1 MAHELDMS
9 NGRANMA
16 YAGVMPWHGLGNE
29 ISPDEDIDTW
39 KVQAGMNWNVNPAD
53 LIYKDEDDNQLI
65 FPQKQVLFRSDTK
78 APLSVVSDA
87 YRVVQPGEVLEF
99 FRDLISGQG
108 FKMETAGCLFGG
120 KKFWALASTGE
131 SVRIMGQDE
140 VKPYLLMASSCDGSM
155 STVAHFTSVRVVCN
169 NTLRMSVGDS
179 GQLARI
185 RIPHSA
191 TFVPEQVKEQMG
203 VAKEVWSNFV
213 GSMEILASM
222 KLDRDEAIQ
231 IVADELKSEWA
242 GENPEQLMEESTV
255 LRRIIRLY
263 DGEGLGAQYKSSN
276 GTAWGLVNAVTQFF
290 DHETGTGQD
299 KSRAFE
305 RAHLTDRA
313 KLKVAVADQLLRRA
327 A

>member
-120 KKFWALASTGE
+120 KKFWALASTGD

-276 GTAWGLVNAVTQFF
+276 GTAWGLVNAFGEFF
-290 DHETGTGQD
+290 DHHTGAGTD
-299 KSRAFE
+299 MSRAFE
-305 RAHLTDRA
+305 RSHLTDRA
-313 KLKVAVADQLLRRA
+313 QQKVSLANTLLAMQR
-327 A
+327 